1 MDEIQKAKRDG
12 ILNAVGFCIGLATL
26 LIDVIPVIA
35 VGAIIFCP
43 YYAVKN
49 VRKYRKLKLQL
60 ERSRLVGSASPPRI
74 FPFVKRGGG

>member
-35 VGAIIFCP
+35 IGAIIFCP
-43 YYAVKN
+43 YYAIKN
-49 VRKYRKLKLQL
+49 LRKYRKLKELQL
-60 ERSRLVGSASPPRI
+60 VRSRPLGSASPQEYLHL
-74 FPFVKRGGG
+74 